1 MTPNQGGTMPN
12 GTLYVISAPSG
23 AGKTSLIK
31 ALLGRDPGL
40 HLSVSYT
47 TRPPRPGEIDGVHY
61 HFVAPERFQGM
72 VAAGAFLE
80 HAKVFGNWYGTAEA
94 ALRNELA
101 AGRDLILEIDWQ
113 GAHQVR
119 QRFPE
124 AVGIFILP
132 PDVATLD
139 ARLRGRGQDNA
150 AVIAGRMA
158 QARTEIAHHL
168 DYDYLVVNDRFD
180 VALDDLAAIVR
191 ARRLLHPIRG
201 PLLGPLLADLL
212 GGTTETARA

>member
-1 MTPNQGGTMPN
+1 MPN

-23 AGKTSLIK
+23 AGKTSLVK

-47 TRPPRPGEIDGVHY
+47 TRRPRPGEIDGLHY
-61 HFVAPERFQGM
+61 HFVAHERFQAM

-80 HAKVFGNWYGTAEA
+80 HAQVYGNWYGTAEA
-94 ALRNELA
+94 TLRDELA

-119 QRFPE
+119 NRFPE

-132 PDVATLD
+132 PDLATLE
-139 ARLRGRGQDNA
+139 ARLRGRGQDDA

-158 QARTEIAHHL
+158 QARAEIVHHL
-168 DYDYLVVNDRFD
+168 DYDYLVINDDFE

-191 ARRLLHPIRG
+191 ARRLLHPIRS

-212 GGTTETARA
+212 GDSTETATA